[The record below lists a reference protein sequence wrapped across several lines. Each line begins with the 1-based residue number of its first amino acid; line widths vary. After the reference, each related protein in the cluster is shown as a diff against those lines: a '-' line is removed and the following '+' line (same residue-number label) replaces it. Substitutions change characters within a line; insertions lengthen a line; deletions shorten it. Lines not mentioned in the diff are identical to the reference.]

1 MCYKWTILWS
11 VWSLCTCFD
20 AAEVFAIK
28 IQPNN
33 VWMQSNT
40 KLSLGA
46 PWQLNLKLLITSHHK
61 GRMHELGLVPLLKS
75 RILSDPI
82 SCLFSSRSCCHWRTW
97 TMDTRVW
104 TSSKIVLFKERKD
117 LPCCKFR
124 PVIMWAVA
132 NIWKCLHK
140 YVVTVLSNLSEVFCY
155 LHQSSYTC
163 HELQIQAQSMSMVYV
178 DAKVLKCNPVSNSDY

>member
-1 MCYKWTILWS
+1 
-11 VWSLCTCFD
+11 
-20 AAEVFAIK
+20 
-28 IQPNN
+28 
-33 VWMQSNT
+33 MQSNS

-61 GRMHELGLVPLLKS
+61 ERMHELGLVPPLKS

-82 SCLFSSRSCCHWRTW
+82 SCLFFKSRSCCRWRTL

-104 TSSKIVLFKERKD
+104 TSSKIVFFKERED
-117 LPCCKFR
+117 LPCCKFG

-140 YVVTVLSNLSEVFCY
+140 YVVTVLSNLSKVFRY
-155 LHQSSYTC
+155 LHQWKLHLSWAANSSP
-163 HELQIQAQSMSMVYV
+163 LDVN
-178 DAKVLKCNPVSNSDY
+178 AKVLKCNPVSNSDY